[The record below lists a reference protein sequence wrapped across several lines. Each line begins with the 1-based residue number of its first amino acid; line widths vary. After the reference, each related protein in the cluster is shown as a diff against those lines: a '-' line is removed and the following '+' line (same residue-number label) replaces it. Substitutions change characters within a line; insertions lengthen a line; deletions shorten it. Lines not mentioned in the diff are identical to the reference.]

1 MKSTAVAMFVVLIAL
16 AGLALYQG
24 TDTFLLGVRTST
36 HQLLGFLP
44 VLVIALFMAGF
55 AEVLL
60 PPNLVENWLSDSSG
74 WRGIVIAWIAG
85 ILTPGGSIIG
95 LPIVATLYKA
105 GVGISILMTYAT
117 SFALL
122 SMLRIPLEVG
132 FLGWRLA
139 GLRVLVSLLLPLVAG
154 FTTQLLLPIIER
166 WV

>member
-1 MKSTAVAMFVVLIAL
+1 MKSTAVVMFAVL
-16 AGLALYQG
+16 LALVGLSLFKG

-36 HQLLGFLP
+36 RQLLGFLP
-44 VLVIALFMAGF
+44 VLVIAMFMAGF

-60 PPNLVENWLSDSSG
+60 PSNLVENWLSDSSG

-105 GVGISILMTYAT
+105 GVGLSVLMTYAT

-139 GLRVLVSLLLPLVAG
+139 GLRVLVSLFLPLIAG
-154 FTTQLLLPIIER
+154 FAMQMILPLIER
-166 WV
+166 